1 MSEPSPPPVADRAGE
16 PSVAELFWGR
26 TPPRPTLA
34 AGVADRLRSWR
45 ADPRL
50 GVAALI
56 LVAAVAGV
64 VWYRTGLGSPSA
76 AVPEGPPPGVP
87 ASGAAPDVAADPTVA
102 SSTTAATAGPAVLVV
117 HVAGAV
123 LRPGVVELPA
133 GSRVIDAV
141 EAVGGGLPEADLD
154 RLNLAAPL
162 ADGQRV
168 LVAKVGD
175 PPTPADPV
183 PPAAGAAP
191 AAERVPVDL
200 NTATQEELESLPGI
214 GPTLA
219 RAILDEREKRGGFRS
234 VNELRDVRGIG
245 EQRFA
250 DLRGLVTV

>member
-175 PPTPADPV
+175 PPRPPTPSRRPPV
-183 PPAAGAAP
+183 RRRPPRGSRSTSTPRRRRSSSRSRGSGRPWPGPSSTSARSGAGSAP
-191 AAERVPVDL
+191 
-200 NTATQEELESLPGI
+200 
-214 GPTLA
+214 
-219 RAILDEREKRGGFRS
+219 
-234 VNELRDVRGIG
+234 
-245 EQRFA
+245 
-250 DLRGLVTV
+250 